1 MTRTARF
8 SGNVVVA
15 LLIAACGDFGSAN
28 PSVRTVEFHGI
39 GVKASV
45 AYTPTAV
52 YGIPYESSA
61 TPPRWHASNDSVV
74 EVQATVPG
82 ELTLRALHPGGALVR
97 AEGLKGSVSVQ
108 VAPETCQEG
117 LLAPNAVL
125 AGWIGSE
132 CGTNKK
138 IAMIPEFGDVVRLH
152 AQFSVELVPLAPF
165 EIQTG
170 FGWDEDWKNR
180 STTRFTFVKSP
191 EETAARFGMY
201 RTAARLEYQLQ
212 MTSAQR
218 LDCADPVVVY
228 AAVGVSLDE
237 SQPNPCPGVK
247 LGLSQPLLRE
257 IRFNIEPDRTVSILL
272 RPTDGTCLWLHSGP
286 ADDNFTLPLPA
297 GEPICAN
304 ELSTEVHSTKTA
316 GLKAAV
322 KVLGAPNV
330 GRWGYHLEI
339 HDVSK

>member
-165 EIQTG
+165 EIQTASG
-170 FGWDEDWKNR
+170 GMRIGNR
-180 STTRFTFVKSP
+180 STTRFVVIAKDRGSFWHAGRPRDSVSAANDVG
-191 EETAARFGMY
+191 TATGLCRSCCRVRG
-201 RTAARLEYQLQ
+201 
-212 MTSAQR
+212 
-218 LDCADPVVVY
+218 
-228 AAVGVSLDE
+228 GWVSLDE
-237 SQPNPCPGVK
+237 SQPNRARGQAK
-247 LGLSQPLLRE
+247 L
-257 IRFNIEPDRTVSILL
+257 V
-272 RPTDGTCLWLHSGP
+272 
-286 ADDNFTLPLPA
+286 
-297 GEPICAN
+297 
-304 ELSTEVHSTKTA
+304 TA
-316 GLKAAV
+316 F
-322 KVLGAPNV
+322 
-330 GRWGYHLEI
+330 
-339 HDVSK
+339 